1 MKFFDKQVFGD
12 KSDITIVDAYGEIQ
26 YLPAYRI
33 KWLSVLVYSKTFE
46 FALAAVILTNAFALG
61 ILTLPGLGEN
71 AQKYALIVDSAAF
84 WIYVGELILRI
95 ISYGKK
101 PWMFFSRGWNIFDFL
116 IIGLAPFFQ
125 GQSTV
130 LRLLRLLRLLRIFR
144 FLPEVRILSASI
156 VKSIP
161 PLMSMSVLIAL
172 LLFIYGMAGVYLFGS
187 AAPEAW
193 GNIGSSMKSLF
204 ILLTLEN
211 FPIYLEEG
219 LEISPL
225 ALPFFLSYVF
235 LIVFT
240 VLNVL
245 IGIVLNAMD
254 EARQEDRNIGKES
267 KQLAKIVA
275 SVERIIQ
282 DGKTSATEIDFL
294 RGELAK
300 LKQIRNPKSD
310 QQ

>member
-1 MKFFDKQVFGD
+1 MKKLLTKQIFGD
-12 KSDITIVDAYGEIQ
+12 KSDVTIIDAYGEIQ
-26 YLPAYRI
+26 YLPAYRV
-33 KWLSVLVYSKTFE
+33 KWLAVLVYSKGFE

-61 ILTLPGLGEN
+61 ILTMPGLSKTAAE
-71 AQKYALIVDSAAF
+71 YATLVDNVAF
-84 WIYVGELILRI
+84 WIYVVELLIRI
-95 ISYGKK
+95 VSYGKK

-116 IIGLAPFFQ
+116 VIGLAPFFQ

-156 VKSIP
+156 VKSVP

-172 LLFIYGMAGVYLFGS
+172 LLFIYGMAGVYLFGQ

-193 GNIGSSMKSLF
+193 GDIGTGMKSLF

-219 LEISPL
+219 LNISPL
-225 ALPFFLSYVF
+225 ALPYFLSYVF

-254 EARQEDRNIGKES
+254 EARQEDKTVGKES
-267 KQLAKIVA
+267 KQLAKIVE
-275 SVERIIQ
+275 SVERIIK
-282 DGKTSATEIDFL
+282 DGKTSTYEIEYL
-294 RGELAK
+294 RSELAK
-300 LKQIRNPKSD
+300 LKQIRNPKSE
-310 QQ
+310 

>member
-1 MKFFDKQVFGD
+1 
-12 KSDITIVDAYGEIQ
+12 
-26 YLPAYRI
+26 
-33 KWLSVLVYSKTFE
+33 LVYSKGFE
-46 FALAAVILTNAFALG
+46 FALAAVILINAFALG
-61 ILTLPGLGEN
+61 ILTMPGLSNTATE
-71 AQKYALIVDSAAF
+71 YAIMVDNVAF
-84 WIYVGELILRI
+84 WIYVVELMIRI

-116 IIGLAPFFQ
+116 VIGLAPFFQ

-156 VKSIP
+156 VKSVP

-172 LLFIYGMAGVYLFGS
+172 LLFIYGMAGVYLFGQ
-187 AAPEAW
+187 AAPQAW
-193 GNIGSSMKSLF
+193 GDIGTGMNSLF

-219 LEISPL
+219 LNISPL
-225 ALPFFLSYVF
+225 ALPYFLSYVF

-254 EARQEDRNIGKES
+254 EARQEDKTVGKES
-267 KQLAKIVA
+267 KQLARIVE
-275 SVERIIQ
+275 SVERIIK
-282 DGKTSATEIDFL
+282 DGKTSAGEIEFL
-294 RGELAK
+294 RAELAK
-300 LKQIRNPKSD
+300 LKQIRNPKSE
-310 QQ
+310 

>member
-1 MKFFDKQVFGD
+1 MKFFNREVSGSKA
-12 KSDITIVDAYGEIQ
+12 DITIVDAYGEIQ

-33 KWLSVLVYSKTFE
+33 KWLSALVYSKAFE
-46 FALAAVILTNAFALG
+46 FALAAVILTNAISLG
-61 ILTLPGLGEN
+61 ILTLPGLSEN
-71 AQKYALIVDSAAF
+71 AIKSALLVDTIAF

-116 IIGLAPFFQ
+116 VIGLAPFFQ

-156 VKSIP
+156 VKSVP

-172 LLFIYGMAGVYLFGS
+172 LLFLYGMAGVYLFGA

-211 FPIYLEEG
+211 FPVYLEEG
-219 LEISPL
+219 LDISPL
-225 ALPFFLSYVF
+225 ALPYFLSYVF

-254 EARQEDRNIGKES
+254 EARQEDKNLGKES

-282 DGKTSATEIDFL
+282 DGKTSATEIEFL

-300 LKQIRNPKSD
+300 LKQIRDPKSD
-310 QQ
+310 

>member
-1 MKFFDKQVFGD
+1 MNFFNKKASGNKADV
-12 KSDITIVDAYGEIQ
+12 TIVDAYGEIQ
-26 YLPAYRI
+26 YLPSYRI
-33 KWLSVLVYSKTFE
+33 KWLSALVYSKGFE
-46 FALAAVILTNAFALG
+46 FALAAVILTNAISLG
-61 ILTLPGLGEN
+61 ILTLPGLSES
-71 AQKYALIVDSAAF
+71 ATRSAILVDNIAF
-84 WIYVGELILRI
+84 WIYVGELVLRI

-116 IIGLAPFFQ
+116 VIGLAPFFQ

-144 FLPEVRILSASI
+144 FLPEVRILSTSI
-156 VKSIP
+156 IKSVP

-172 LLFIYGMAGVYLFGS
+172 LLFLYGMAGVYLFG
-187 AAPEAW
+187 AGAPEAW

-211 FPIYLEEG
+211 FPLYLEEG
-219 LEISPL
+219 LDISPL
-225 ALPFFLSYVF
+225 AIPYFLSYVF

-254 EARQEDRNIGKES
+254 EARQEDKSLAKES
-267 KQLAKIVA
+267 KHLTKIVA
-275 SVERIIQ
+275 SVERIIA
-282 DGKTSATEIDFL
+282 DGRTSATEVEFL

-310 QQ
+310 

>member
-1 MKFFDKQVFGD
+1 MNSPEKSVF
-12 KSDITIVDAYGEIQ
+12 IDAYGSAQ

-33 KWLSVLVYSKTFE
+33 VWLSKLVYSRAFE
-46 FALAAVILTNAFALG
+46 FTLAFVILTNALALG
-61 ILTLPGLGEN
+61 MLTLPGISPN
-71 AQKYALIVDSAAF
+71 AYQYATLVDTVAF

-95 ISYGKK
+95 LSYGRK
-101 PWMFFSRGWNIFDFL
+101 PWMFFTRGWNIFDFL
-116 IIGLAPFFQ
+116 VIGLAPFFQ

-130 LRLLRLLRLLRIFR
+130 LRLLRLLRLIRIFR

-172 LLFIYGMAGVYLFGS
+172 LLFLYGMAGVYLFGA

-193 GNIGSSMKSLF
+193 GNIGASMKSLF

-219 LEISPL
+219 LEISAL
-225 ALPFFLSYVF
+225 ALPYFLSYVF

-254 EARQEDRNIGKES
+254 EARQEDKVVNREG
-267 KQLAKIVA
+267 KQLVNIVD
-275 SVERIIQ
+275 SVERIIK
-282 DGKTSATEIDFL
+282 DGKASEYEIDLL
-294 RGELAK
+294 RSELAK
-300 LKQIRNPKSD
+300 LKQIREPKAK
-310 QQ
+310 

>member
-1 MKFFDKQVFGD
+1 MKTTKEFTV
-12 KSDITIVDAYGEIQ
+12 IDAYGTLQ
-26 YLPAYRI
+26 YLPDYRI
-33 KWLSVLVYSKTFE
+33 KWLSKLVYSKAFE
-46 FALAAVILTNAFALG
+46 FALAAVILTNAFSLG
-61 ILTLPGLGEN
+61 ILTLPGLSEN
-71 AQKYALIVDSAAF
+71 AIRYATSIDTVAF
-84 WIYVGELILRI
+84 WIYVGELIIRI

-101 PWMFFSRGWNIFDFL
+101 PWMFFKRGWNIFDFL
-116 IIGLAPFFQ
+116 VIGLAPFFQ

-144 FLPEVRILSASI
+144 FLPEVRILSTSI

-172 LLFIYGMAGVYLFGS
+172 LLFIYGMAGVYLFG
-187 AAPEAW
+187 AEAPAAW

-219 LEISPL
+219 LNISPL
-225 ALPFFLSYVF
+225 ALPYFLSYIF

-254 EARQEDRNIGKES
+254 EARREDRSSLKES
-267 KQLAKIVA
+267 EQLTKIVA
-275 SVERIIQ
+275 SVERIIK
-282 DGKTSATEIDFL
+282 DGRTSEGEIDFL
-294 RGELAK
+294 REELAK
-300 LKQIRNPKSD
+300 LKKIRDPKSD
-310 QQ
+310 

>member
-1 MKFFDKQVFGD
+1 
-12 KSDITIVDAYGEIQ
+12 
-26 YLPAYRI
+26 
-33 KWLSVLVYSKTFE
+33 
-46 FALAAVILTNAFALG
+46 VILTNAFALG
-61 ILTLPGLGEN
+61 ILTMPGLSDTATE
-71 AQKYALIVDSAAF
+71 YAIMVDNVAF
-84 WIYVGELILRI
+84 WIYVVELMIRI

-116 IIGLAPFFQ
+116 VIGLAPFFQ

-156 VKSIP
+156 VKSVP

-172 LLFIYGMAGVYLFGS
+172 LLFIYGMAGVYLFGQ
-187 AAPEAW
+187 AAPQAW
-193 GNIGSSMKSLF
+193 GDIGTGMKSLF

-219 LEISPL
+219 LNISPL
-225 ALPFFLSYVF
+225 ALPYFLSYVF

-254 EARQEDRNIGKES
+254 EARQEDKTVGKES
-267 KQLAKIVA
+267 KQLARIVE
-275 SVERIIQ
+275 SVERIIK
-282 DGKTSATEIDFL
+282 DGKTSAGEIEFL
-294 RGELAK
+294 RAELAK
-300 LKQIRNPKSD
+300 LKQIRNPKSE
-310 QQ
+310 